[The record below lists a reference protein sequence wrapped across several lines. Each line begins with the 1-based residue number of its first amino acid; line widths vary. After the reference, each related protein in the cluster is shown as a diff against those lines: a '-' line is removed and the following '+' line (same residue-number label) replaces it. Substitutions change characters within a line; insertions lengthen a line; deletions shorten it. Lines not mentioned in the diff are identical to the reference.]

1 MKKLVITSIS
11 ILALGATSASAAEIF
26 SDLRTDNGLSKAS
39 SEAAQNLE
47 TCMSS
52 TDGSSKAIRACS
64 KALKSVVPNHA
75 IKSNIYTRRGL
86 LKLSAGRYDAASKD
100 FKSAAK
106 LNKENEFAYL
116 GEGFASIMQED
127 YSAALDYFSDCQDH
141 KKTAPLA
148 VYGRA
153 IAKELTGDTKGAY
166 ADFKQAAQMRPDW
179 VAPRDELKRF
189 KIQS

>member
-1 MKKLVITSIS
+1 MKKFVITSIS
-11 ILALGATSASAAEIF
+11 ILALSATSASASEIF
-26 SDLRTDNGLSKAS
+26 SDISTANGLPKVS
-39 SEAAQNLE
+39 SEAAENLE

-52 TDGSSKAIRACS
+52 TDGSSKSIRACS
-64 KALKSVVPNHA
+64 KALKTVVPNYA
-75 IKSNIYTRRGL
+75 IKSNIYTQRGL

-127 YSAALDYFSDCQDH
+127 YSTALDYFSDCQNH

-153 IAKELTGDTKGAY
+153 IAKELTGDTRGAY
-166 ADFKQAAQMRPDW
+166 ADFRQAADMRPDW
-179 VAPRDELKRF
+179 AAPRDELKRF
-189 KIQS
+189 KIPS